1 MHSLFVAA
9 RRRPRRAAATLGLA
23 SALAIALAVPLHA
36 APGSVTQE
44 LRGKIDRSAL
54 ERSYAQLVEAVLPA
68 VVNVQVERTERAAPA
83 PTPFADPDM
92 RRFFERFFGMPMP
105 GPDREPPRFRA
116 RGEGSGFF
124 VDGKGH
130 IVTNAH
136 VVGGAD
142 KVEVTLQDGTRLPA
156 RIVGIDERTDL
167 AVLKVEPKGPVTWV
181 EFGDSSKVRVGDKV
195 IAVGNPFGL
204 GGTVTAGIVSST
216 GRELG
221 ASPYDDFIQID
232 APINRGNSGGPTF
245 NLDGE
250 VVGVNSIIVSPTGG
264 NIGIG
269 FAISA
274 NTAKQVVAELV
285 EKGTVER
292 GWLGVSIQPLDED
305 LAKSL
310 GLPDAKGAL
319 VAQVEPGS
327 PAEKAG
333 IEAGWVIREFNGT
346 PIDRLRTLTRAV
358 AAAPPGSKASLTA
371 FVDGRERRITVELGR
386 QPGSEQVAR
395 VEPGEAAKGQP
406 RLGLQLAPLTPQT
419 RERFGIDR
427 GVEGVL
433 VVEVDPNGPAAE
445 KGVREGDVV
454 TAVAGKKVRS
464 PREMVDA
471 VRKAHADGRRSVLLQ
486 LWRDG
491 QQRFVAVPL
500 AVS

>member
-1 MHSLFVAA
+1 MSRTRPLVLPGGRGLVAA
-9 RRRPRRAAATLGLA
+9 LA
-23 SALAIALAVPLHA
+23 LVSALALALPGSA
-36 APGSVTQE
+36 APGSATQE
-44 LRGKIDRSAL
+44 LRGRLSRADL
-54 ERSYAQLVEAVLPA
+54 ERSYADLVEKLLPA
-68 VVNVQVERTERAAPA
+68 VVNVQVERTERAPGIPA
-83 PTPFADPDM
+83 PFLDPDF

-105 GPDREPPRFRA
+105 APERQPRFRA

-124 VDGKGH
+124 IDGKGH

-136 VVGGAD
+136 VVAGAD
-142 KVEVTLQDGTRLPA
+142 KVSVTLQDGTRLPA
-156 RIVGIDERTDL
+156 RIVGIDERSDL
-167 AVLKVEPKGPVTWV
+167 AVLKVDPKGPVTWV

-216 GRELG
+216 GREIG
-221 ASPYDDFIQID
+221 AGPYDDFIQID

-250 VVGVNSIIVSPTGG
+250 VVGVNSMIFSPTGG

-274 NTAKQVVAELV
+274 NTAKQVVAQLI

-292 GWLGVSIQPLDED
+292 GWLGVSIQPIDED

-310 GLPDAKGAL
+310 GLPDTKGAL
-319 VAQVEPGS
+319 VARVEPGS
-327 PAEKAG
+327 PADKAG

-358 AAAPPGSKASLTA
+358 AAATPGSKATLVVFA
-371 FVDGRERRITVELGR
+371 EGKEKRVTVEIGR
-386 QPGSEQVAR
+386 MPGGEQVAR
-395 VEPGEAAKGQP
+395 AEPSEPSKGQP
-406 RLGLQLAPLTPQT
+406 RLGLSLASLTPAL
-419 RERFGIDR
+419 REQYGIDPS
-427 GVEGVL
+427 VQGVL
-433 VVEVDPNGPAAE
+433 VREVDPDGPAAE
-445 KGVREGDVV
+445 KGVQEGDVIM
-454 TAVAGKKVRS
+454 AIAGKPVRS
-464 PREMVDA
+464 PREVADA
-471 VRKAHADGRRSVLLQ
+471 VKKAHAEGRKTVLVQ

-491 QQRFVAVPL
+491 EPRFVAIPI

>member
-1 MHSLFVAA
+1 MHSLSVAGP
-9 RRRPRRAAATLGLA
+9 RRPLRIAAALGLV
-23 SALAIALAVPLHA
+23 SLVALAAPTWA

-44 LRGKIDRSAL
+44 LRGKIDRAQL

-68 VVNVQVERTERAAPA
+68 VVNVQVERTETTGPA
-83 PTPFADPDM
+83 VPAPFADPDL
-92 RRFFERFFGMPMP
+92 RRFFERFFGQPLP
-105 GPDREPPRFRA
+105 PVPERGPRFRA

-136 VVGGAD
+136 VVAGAD
-142 KVEVTLQDGTRLPA
+142 KVHVVLQDGTRLPA
-156 RIVGIDERTDL
+156 EIVGVDEKTDL
-167 AVLKVEPKGPVTWV
+167 AVLKVQPKGEPVWV

-221 ASPYDDFIQID
+221 ASPYDEFIQID

-269 FAISA
+269 FAISS
-274 NTAKQVVAELV
+274 NTAKQVVAQLI

-292 GWLGVSIQPLDED
+292 GWLGVQIQPLDED

-310 GLPDAKGAL
+310 GVPDTKGAL
-319 VAQVEPGS
+319 VAKVEPGS
-327 PAEKAG
+327 PADKAG
-333 IEAGWVIREFNGT
+333 IEAGWVIREFNGVT
-346 PIDRLRTLTRAV
+346 IDRLRTLSRAV
-358 AAAPPGSKASLTA
+358 AAVPPGSKVSLTA
-371 FVDGRERRITVELGR
+371 LVDGRERKVTVEVGR
-386 QPGSEQVAR
+386 QASEQQVAR
-395 VEPGEAAKGQP
+395 AESAEPAKGQP
-406 RLGLQLAPLTPQT
+406 RLGLSLAALTPEL
-419 RERFGIDR
+419 REQLGIEP
-427 GVEGVL
+427 GVQGV
-433 VVEVDPNGPAAE
+433 VVREVDPDGPAAE
-445 KGVREGDVV
+445 KGVQEGDVI
-454 TAVAGKKVRS
+454 TAVAGKPVRS
-464 PREMVDA
+464 PREVADA
-471 VRKAHADGRRSVLLQ
+471 VKKAHADGRKSVLVQ

-491 QQRFVAVPL
+491 QQRFVAIPM